1 MEEYKDITQHEIEA
15 LKMKYNLADAH
26 THQSQSTT
34 QKNIIKN
41 LDKLW
46 YLSEKTKQYK
56 LEEKFINKFFSMKNI
71 DCINHKDV
79 MLHYSASVSTIHIA
93 NYLLKNN
100 LSVSLLEPCFDN
112 IYDILNGFGIEIEPI
127 EESVFLR
134 GNIYTILYE
143 TVKTDCI
150 FIIDPNNPTGF
161 SFLDKSYKKD
171 FEELLRYCKDYN
183 KILIIDYCFSNFLLG
198 RKEVNLYNPYY
209 LLKKYNVTYITIE
222 DTGKTWPTQDAK
234 ISLVLSSSNI
244 HSDLY
249 SIYTSY
255 ILNISPFI
263 LTLMINYID
272 DSINDNFKSINNLLD
287 KNRTYLKNKINN
299 TFINVLPS
307 RVPTSVAWCYIN
319 KKTSLDVQKLL
330 GNEGIYTIPGS
341 YFFWNKKEKGN
352 RFIRIALA
360 RDPDIF
366 FPAIEKLSGII
377 KRV

>member
-15 LKMKYNLADAH
+15 LKVKYNLADAH
-26 THQSQSTT
+26 THQSQSIT
-34 QKNIIKN
+34 QRNIIKD

-46 YLSEKTKQYK
+46 YLSEKTKQHK
-56 LEEKFINKFFSMKNI
+56 LEEEFIDKFFAMKNI
-71 DCINHKDV
+71 DCVNHKDV

-112 IYDILNGFGIEIEPI
+112 IYDILDGFSIKIEPI

-134 GNIYTILYE
+134 DHIYDRLCE

-198 RKEVNLYNPYY
+198 RKEINLYNPYY
-209 LLKKYNVTYITIE
+209 SLKEYNITYIAIE

-234 ISLVLSSSNI
+234 ISLVSSSSNI
-244 HSDLY
+244 YLDLY
-249 SIYTSY
+249 SIYTTY
-255 ILNISPFI
+255 ILNVSPFI
-263 LTLMINYID
+263 LILMISYID
-272 DSINDNFKSINNLLD
+272 NSINDNFKSMNNLLD
-287 KNRTYLKNKINN
+287 KNRKYLKDKMNK

-307 RVPTSVAWCYIN
+307 RVPTSVAWCAVN
-319 KKTSLDVQKLL
+319 KQTSLDVQKILVD
-330 GNEGIYTIPGS
+330 EGIYTISGS
-341 YFFWNKKEKGN
+341 YFFWSNKEKGSS
-352 RFIRIALA
+352 FIRVALA
-360 RDPDIF
+360 RNHDMF
-366 FPAIEKLSGII
+366 FPAVEKLSSII
-377 KRV
+377 KGI